1 MIEYLEILLKI
12 KLLQELRIYSIHTR
26 IRLIPTVE
34 LTWRQHSRYGSTF
47 QIKIMKHFKN
57 KVSFFS
63 QAQYG
68 TYGAELVAYFGTGNL

>member
-1 MIEYLEILLKI
+1 MFVTLLKI
-12 KLLQELRIYSIHTR
+12 TGTPYLFNTYSNPVDPNR
-26 IRLIPTVE
+26 GADLAPA
-34 LTWRQHSRYGSTF
+34 F
-47 QIKIMKHFKN
+47 QVWFNFSNSKMKHFKN